1 MDESIHG
8 DNVLKWEEKGGVLSS
23 VNLVFDSS
31 VCPIS
36 CITAAPYFP
45 SQEVPPLQNGY

>member
-1 MDESIHG
+1 MDESING
-8 DNVLKWEEKGGVLSS
+8 VNVLKWGEKRGVLSS

-36 CITAAPYFP
+36 YITEAPYFP